1 MYKPELTSNLRALNA
16 LSLLVEIKKLPLL
29 GLSVLGYEP
38 FGTGRLTLLMKRLY
52 AISHNKMEGGVF
64 GLLAFGM
71 VAMNLR

>member
-1 MYKPELTSNLRALNA
+1 MYKPVLTSNWRALNV

-29 GLSVLGYEP
+29 GMSLLGDEQ
-38 FGTGRLTLLMKRLY
+38 FGAGRLTLLMKRLY
-52 AISHNKMEGGVF
+52 AISHNKMERGVF